1 MSFRTPLGRVRGL
14 GSAKDGTGHWWM
26 QRLTA
31 LALVP
36 ITVWFVISVIG
47 MAGASYAE
55 FSDWLAN
62 PLVAGLFLILI
73 AATFYHAVLGL
84 QVVVEDYLHN
94 EGMKIAT
101 LLVIKAAAVLLG
113 LTAALSVLRLLFA

>member
-55 FSDWLAN
+55 FSAWLAN

-84 QVVVEDYLHN
+84 QVVVEDYLHK
-94 EGMKIAT
+94 EGVKIAT

>member
-55 FSDWLAN
+55 FSAWLAN
-62 PLVAGLFLILI
+62 PLVAGLVLILI

-94 EGMKIAT
+94 EGVKIAT

>member
-55 FSDWLAN
+55 FSAWLAN

>member
-55 FSDWLAN
+55 FSAWLAN

-84 QVVVEDYLHN
+84 QVVVEDYVHK
-94 EGMKIAT
+94 EGVKIAT

>member
-55 FSDWLAN
+55 FSAWLAN

-94 EGMKIAT
+94 EGVKIAT

>member
-55 FSDWLAN
+55 FSAWLAS

-94 EGMKIAT
+94 EGVKIAT
-101 LLVIKAAAVLLG
+101 LLTIKALGVLLG

>member
-101 LLVIKAAAVLLG
+101 LLVIKATAVLLG

>member
-1 MSFRTPLGRVRGL
+1 
-14 GSAKDGTGHWWM
+14 M

-55 FSDWLAN
+55 FSAWLAN

>member
-55 FSDWLAN
+55 FSAWLAN

-94 EGMKIAT
+94 EGVKIAT
-101 LLVIKAAAVLLG
+101 LLAVKAAAVLLG

>member
-31 LALVP
+31 LARVP

-55 FSDWLAN
+55 FSAWLAN

>member
-14 GSAKDGTGHWWM
+14 GSAKDGTEHWWM

-31 LALVP
+31 LALIP
-36 ITVWFVISVIG
+36 ITVWFVVSVVG
-47 MAGASYAE
+47 MAGASYEE
-55 FSDWLAN
+55 FSAWLSN
-62 PLVAGLFLILI
+62 PLVAGIFLILI

-94 EGMKIAT
+94 EGVKIAT
-101 LLVIKAAAVLLG
+101 LLAVKAAAVLLG

>member
-55 FSDWLAN
+55 FSAWLAN

-94 EGMKIAT
+94 EGVKIAT
-101 LLVIKAAAVLLG
+101 LLVIKAVAVLLG
-113 LTAALSVLRLLFA
+113 LTAGLSVLRLLFA

>member
-47 MAGASYAE
+47 MAGACYAE
-55 FSDWLAN
+55 FSAWLAN

>member
-47 MAGASYAE
+47 MAGASYVE
-55 FSDWLAN
+55 FSAWLAN

>member
-55 FSDWLAN
+55 FSDWMAN

>member
-55 FSDWLAN
+55 FSAWLAN

-94 EGMKIAT
+94 EGVKIAT

-113 LTAALSVLRLLFA
+113 LTAALSVLTLLFA

>member
-36 ITVWFVISVIG
+36 ITVWFVVSVIG

-55 FSDWLAN
+55 FSAWLAN

>member
-36 ITVWFVISVIG
+36 ITVWFVVSVIG
-47 MAGASYAE
+47 MAGASYEE
-55 FSDWLAN
+55 FSAWLAN

>member
-26 QRLTA
+26 QRLTS

-36 ITVWFVISVIG
+36 ITVWFVVSVIG
-47 MAGASYAE
+47 MAGASYEE
-55 FSDWLAN
+55 FSAWLAD
-62 PLVAGLFLILI
+62 PLVACLFLVLI

-84 QVVVEDYLHN
+84 QVVVEDYVHN
-94 EGMKIAT
+94 EAAKIAT
-101 LLVIKAAAVLLG
+101 LLVVQAAAILLG

>member
-55 FSDWLAN
+55 FSAWLAN

-94 EGMKIAT
+94 EGVKIAT

-113 LTAALSVLRLLFA
+113 LTAGLSVLRLLFA

>member
-55 FSDWLAN
+55 FSAWLAN

-113 LTAALSVLRLLFA
+113 LTAGLSVLRLLFA

>member
-36 ITVWFVISVIG
+36 ITVWFVVSVIG

-55 FSDWLAN
+55 FSAWLAN

-94 EGMKIAT
+94 EGVKIAT
-101 LLVIKAAAVLLG
+101 LLAVKAAAVLLG

>member
-47 MAGASYAE
+47 MTGASYAE
-55 FSDWLAN
+55 FSTWLAN

-84 QVVVEDYLHN
+84 QVVVEDYVHN
-94 EGMKIAT
+94 EGVKIAT

>member
-47 MAGASYAE
+47 MAGASYGE
-55 FSDWLAN
+55 FSAWLAN

-94 EGMKIAT
+94 EGVKIAT

>member
-36 ITVWFVISVIG
+36 ITVWFVISVVG

>member
-14 GSAKDGTGHWWM
+14 GSAKDGTEHWWM

-31 LALVP
+31 LALIP
-36 ITVWFVISVIG
+36 ITVWFVISVVG
-47 MAGASYAE
+47 MVGASYEE
-55 FSDWLAN
+55 FSAWLAS
-62 PLVAGLFLILI
+62 PLVAGIFLILI

-94 EGMKIAT
+94 EGVKIAT
-101 LLVIKAAAVLLG
+101 LLAVKAAAVLLG

>member
-36 ITVWFVISVIG
+36 ITVWFVVSVIG

-55 FSDWLAN
+55 FSAWLAN

-94 EGMKIAT
+94 EGVKIAT
-101 LLVIKAAAVLLG
+101 LLVIKALGVLLG